1 MIDLKLPPPYP
12 SSHNL
17 LTDKKVVITAA
28 AGSGIG
34 FATAKRCIEEGAE
47 VLISDVHEK
56 RLLKSARKLEVELS
70 YSPPTFICDVTDSE
84 QTDQLIKVA
93 SEKLGKIDVLVN
105 NAGLGGFS
113 KVSEMSDEDWSN
125 VLETTLTGTFKMTRS
140 ALRYMEEEKQGVI
153 VNNASVLGWRA
164 QENQAHYSSAKAGV
178 MAFTRSV
185 ALEAVKFGVRIN
197 AVSPSIA
204 MHEHLSKT
212 SNKELIEELI
222 AKEVF
227 GRAAQPWEVA
237 NVIIFLAS
245 DYSSYLTGEVISV
258 SSQHP

>member
-1 MIDLKLPPPYP
+1 
-12 SSHNL
+12 
-17 LTDKKVVITAA
+17 
-28 AGSGIG
+28 
-34 FATAKRCIEEGAE
+34 
-47 VLISDVHEK
+47 
-56 RLLKSARKLEVELS
+56 
-70 YSPPTFICDVTDSE
+70 
-84 QTDQLIKVA
+84 
-93 SEKLGKIDVLVN
+93 
-105 NAGLGGFS
+105 
-113 KVSEMSDEDWSN
+113 MSDEDWSN

-204 MHEHLSKT
+204 INEHLEKT

-245 DYSSYLTGEVISV
+245 DYSSFLTGEVISV